1 VAEFVTIDGQQYMK
15 RQPLGVLGLTLITFG
30 IYFFYWY
37 YKIVDEIRRFEKDD
51 SVRPGMALLAV
62 TLGALILVPPFISLY
77 NTSVHIVR
85 MEHRLGNLQPLS
97 PLLNLILLLIVGIV
111 VPVYTQ
117 EHLNRVWDRAAQLRV
132 QRPVPR
138 QLPPPP

>member
-62 TLGALILVPPFISLY
+62 TLGALILVPRSSPCTTRRC
-77 NTSVHIVR
+77 TSSGWSIGWATCSR
-85 MEHRLGNLQPLS
+85 C
-97 PLLNLILLLIVGIV
+97 
-111 VPVYTQ
+111 
-117 EHLNRVWDRAAQLRV
+117 
-132 QRPVPR
+132 RPSST
-138 QLPPPP
+138 

>member
-1 VAEFVTIDGQQYMK
+1 VAELVTIDGQQYMK

-85 MEHRLGNLQPLS
+85 MEHRLGTCS
-97 PLLNLILLLIVGIV
+97 
-111 VPVYTQ
+111 
-117 EHLNRVWDRAAQLRV
+117 RC
-132 QRPVPR
+132 RPCST
-138 QLPPPP
+138 